1 MKRIGDNL
9 KENTYKAM
17 KKIAEGF
24 FHWPQNEL
32 DPNDEKTRLEVQKST
47 MRLLFRLL
55 FLLYAE
61 GKGLLNIENKHYRG
75 KYSFYQ
81 LKKEVAENKNG
92 SIQSYYSYTST
103 SLWSRLKNLSDLINQ
118 GSEALN
124 VPRDQFYVPAYK
136 GSLFDPSR
144 CSNLEKWTIA
154 DTNLADVIDLLARTK
169 HDHKMVFIDYSMLEI
184 SELGNIYENL
194 LGYKLKIAQE
204 DMVVKGGGKKRKWI
218 TLEVFNKGKRNKK
231 TFEDFN
237 EFDRVHAGDLYLA
250 TDKGERKVT
259 GTYYTPDYI
268 VDYIV
273 KNTVGPIIED
283 KWKEATKKG
292 QSLLGST
299 LSVKVLDP
307 AMGNGHFLVNIV
319 EFLAEKVLEAVQ
331 KDLEKGLIEDD
342 RKFTSEWAKRAVLSH
357 CIYGVDKNDLAIEL
371 AKISLWLSTTS
382 NDLIFLDHRLKQGN
396 SLVGTHLK
404 DLPWH
409 PLTKNNDQKSV
420 DTPGNLVRN
429 LLDAIKELG
438 SFDEEDVI
446 DIKRKEELFENLIKS
461 SEYDLL
467 RTLLDLRTSIYF
479 GNECDESQY
488 SNYIK
493 EACFNSANGWKERKK
508 EEFVIKARKIA
519 EEKKFFHWEL
529 EFPDVFFE
537 DGKFKENS
545 GFDVVIGN
553 PPYVSIEK
561 IDKKELDYIKSCYNS
576 ATYGRTDLY
585 IVFIELAYF
594 LSRVNGC
601 FSMITPDKWLVSNY
615 GAILRKLLLF
625 NNQITHIWD
634 LRGVNVFD
642 DAANSPIVFIA
653 NKSSPSNNNIEFIV
667 ELPQTP
673 DYLNYNVPQSIFQK
687 VNNCK
692 IKIGLTEKKWNLI
705 KKIDAKSQRLKD
717 FCYVSYGAQPG
728 LLSKFVFYDKQ
739 DALQGAKKLGGEENL
754 AKIIKPFIKGQ
765 NISRYEI
772 NYDGGLLLYLPEKLH
787 RPAFPELF
795 ECEKIVISEI
805 ANHLKAT
812 YDDKGLYGNE
822 KVVFVVSGWALEN
835 IAEKAR
841 KRRKIPELSE
851 MTNHTKNYS
860 LKYILSLIN
869 SRLMNFYF
877 TTYIGDKLNV
887 YPDDIRQLPI
897 RQIYFTTSSKRRN
910 KILMETKSLYEDFLK
925 LNDDSKIINFIETR
939 LCKSNDTEITRND
952 ESDVLHDLLS
962 YLSDQIIELNKEKNK
977 EISRFLLWLEGKISA
992 KIRTLTNRTKLKQ
1005 YHNLNFTE
1013 ILSILRKNKN
1023 KIHVTLSNEK
1033 FQDTIKKEVKKSS
1046 EIISGLKKKIETTDT
1061 LIDQIIY
1068 KLYDL
1073 TDEEIKIIE

>member
-1 MKRIGDNL
+1 
-9 KENTYKAM
+9 M

-32 DPNDEKTRLEVQKST
+32 DPNDEKTRLEVQKSI
-47 MRLLFRLL
+47 MKLLFRLL

-61 GKGLLNIENKHYRG
+61 GKGLLNLENKHYSD

-81 LKKEVAENKNG
+81 LKKEVAESKDD

-103 SLWSRLKNLSDLINQ
+103 SLWFRLKDLSYLINQ
-118 GSEALN
+118 GSEAFGI
-124 VPRDQFYVPAYK
+124 PRYHFYIPAYN
-136 GSLFDPSR
+136 GSLFDPLR
-144 CSNLEKWTIA
+144 CSKLEKWVIA
-154 DTNLADVIDLLARTK
+154 DTYLADVIDLLSRTML
-169 HDHKMVFIDYSMLEI
+169 DHKMVFIDYFTLEI

-194 LGYKLKIAQE
+194 LEYKLKIAEE
-204 DMVVKGGGKKRKWI
+204 DMVVKGGRRKRKWT
-218 TLEVFNKGKRNKK
+218 TLEAFNKGRRNTK
-231 TFEDFN
+231 TFEDFD
-237 EFDRVHAGDLYLA
+237 EFDRVQTGELYLA
-250 TDKGERKVT
+250 TDRGERKIT

-268 VDYIV
+268 VNFIV
-273 KNTVGPIIED
+273 KNTLEPIIED

-292 QSLLGST
+292 QSLVDSV

-307 AMGNGHFLVNIV
+307 AMGNGHFLMNIV

-331 KDLEKGLIEDD
+331 KDIERGLAEDN
-342 RKFTSEWAKRAVLSH
+342 RNFTSEWAKRAILSH
-357 CIYGVDKNDLAIEL
+357 CIYGVDKNDLAVEL

-382 NDLIFLDHRLKQGN
+382 NDRPLIFLDHRLKQGN
-396 SLVGTHLK
+396 SLVGTGLK
-404 DLPWH
+404 DLFWCS
-409 PLTKNNDQKSV
+409 LTKNNYRERV
-420 DTPGNLVRN
+420 NTPENLVRN
-429 LLDAIKELG
+429 LVDAIKEIG
-438 SFDEEDVI
+438 SFDEGDII
-446 DIKRKEELFENLIKS
+446 DIKRKEEIFENLIKS
-461 SEYDLL
+461 SEYDIL

-479 GNECDESQY
+479 GNECDELKYSKYIKKVY
-488 SNYIK
+488 SNSVN
-493 EACFNSANGWKERKK
+493 EWEEGKK
-508 EEFVIKARKIA
+508 EGFVIKARKIA

-537 DGKFKENS
+537 DGKFKKNP

-561 IDKKELDYIKSCYNS
+561 INKRELNYIKSGYSS
-576 ATYGRTDLY
+576 AAYGRTDLY
-585 IVFIELAYF
+585 IVFIELACL
-594 LSRVNGC
+594 LSRMNGY

-615 GAILRKLLLF
+615 GEILRKPLLF
-625 NNQITHIWD
+625 KNQITHIWD
-634 LRGVNVFD
+634 LREVNVFD
-642 DAANSPIVFIA
+642 GVANSPIVFIA
-653 NKSSPSNNNIEFIV
+653 NKAPPSNNNIEFIIG
-667 ELPQTP
+667 LPQTQ
-673 DYLNYNVPQSIFQK
+673 DYLKYNVPQSLFQK

-705 KKIDAKSQRLKD
+705 KKIDSKSQKLKD

-739 DALQGAKKLGGEENL
+739 EALQGAKKLGVKENL

-795 ECEKIVISEI
+795 ENEKIVISEI

-812 YDDKGLYGNE
+812 YDGKGLYGNE
-822 KVVFVVSGWALEN
+822 KVVFVVSGWALEKISEN
-835 IAEKAR
+835 VR

-851 MTNHTKNYS
+851 ILTYTKNYS

-897 RQIYFTTSSKRRN
+897 RQIYFTTSPERRN
-910 KILMETKSLYEDFLK
+910 KLLMEAKVLYQDFLE
-925 LNDDSKIINFIETR
+925 LNDDSKIIGFVETC
-939 LCKSNDTEITRND
+939 LCKRNGTKNGK
-952 ESDVLHDLLS
+952 SDVLHDFLA
-962 YLSDQIIELNKEKNK
+962 YLSHQIIEINKEKNE
-977 EISRFLLWLEGKISA
+977 EINRFLLWLEGKINA
-992 KIRTLTNRTKLKQ
+992 KIRTLTIRTKLKQ
-1005 YHNLNFTE
+1005 YYNLNFTE
-1013 ILSILRKNKN
+1013 ILSIIRKNKSN
-1023 KIHVTLSNEK
+1023 IHIALPNEK
-1033 FQDTIKKEVKKSS
+1033 FQDTLKKEVKKSS
-1046 EIISGLKKKIETTDT
+1046 EIISHLKNKIETTDK

-1073 TDEEIKIIE
+1073 TDEEIRIIE